1 MNNLY
6 STNMM
11 NIMNPFYQFNMPR
24 RLMGIERLRN
34 EFKLCKEDK
43 DLISIG
49 CSFDFYNNDIFKWK
63 VTIIGPKD
71 TPYEGGIFTLK
82 ILFPENY
89 PNKGPE
95 FRFTNKI
102 YHLNVDNHSGHIDLQ
117 YLNEWEVIGKVNGKP
132 VYGVKQALFDIF
144 CYFILQSTFSAY
156 DMEMSILYRDNR
168 EKFNEIAKKWTEEY
182 AK

>member
-1 MNNLY
+1 M
-6 STNMM
+6 
-11 NIMNPFYQFNMPR
+11 
-24 RLMGIERLRN
+24 
-34 EFKLCKEDK
+34 
-43 DLISIG
+43 
-49 CSFDFYNNDIFKWK
+49 
-63 VTIIGPKD
+63 TIIGPKD

-89 PNKGPE
+89 PNNGPE

-102 YHLNVDNHSGHIDLQ
+102 YHLNVNNHSGHIDLTH
-117 YLNEWEVIGKVNGKP
+117 LNEWNATGTVNGKP